1 MHLYNM
7 NLHDMKNYIILCHQI
22 IFAINYINI
31 SHMKINFMLFM
42 LLIMHKLILKNITF
56 LISQEIYLH
65 NVIII
70 VCFINDI

>member
-1 MHLYNM
+1 M
-7 NLHDMKNYIILCHQI
+7 NLQHNVKNYIVLCHQT

-42 LLIMHKLILKNITF
+42 LLIMHKHILKNITF
-56 LISQEIYLH
+56 FISQEIYLH

-70 VCFINDI
+70 VCFTSNIC